1 MGSDI
6 NLRNATQIK
15 LGEIVS
21 QFRFIFFAPKKYS
34 QIQMHETWI
43 VKCC

>member
-1 MGSDI
+1 MGSDK

-21 QFRFIFFAPKKYS
+21 QFRFIFFSLQK
-34 QIQMHETWI
+34 M
-43 VKCC
+43 